1 LKRRIILLIYLFLL
15 FGNGAYSQQAG
26 IKGYM
31 KTDSSW
37 IKKVYISRIADFNQ
51 MLTASDKLIVAEAA
65 IDSNGYFE
73 TTLPVTNRENLYRL
87 HIIKK
92 GDPVST
98 LIIGSSEENHVFF
111 IAKNAGYI
119 DFKNLNKEVV
129 LKQGNIKGEKSN
141 EELSALLTAI
151 KSDSINRETLKNLLI
166 TTADSC
172 TSELVGLLAVYST
185 FGLNAKQ
192 KSAIGKILNRYDKT
206 NPYGN
211 RIFEE
216 YKPTE
221 NRVLVLLI
229 CLVMLLSVGYIG
241 YRIVTK
247 RKAAKLRS
255 VLSQRETTIVQLILD
270 GKSNKEI
277 AAVFNI
283 ELSTVKTHVN
293 NIYSKLNVSDRKDLM
308 KYKNIFH
315 ENNK

>member
-1 LKRRIILLIYLFLL
+1 MKKRVLFLAYLFLL
-15 FGNGAYSQQAG
+15 IGYCAHSQQAHVS
-26 IKGYM
+26 GYL
-31 KTDSSW
+31 KLDSTW
-37 IKKVYISRIADFNQ
+37 LKKVYVSRIADFNQ

-73 TTLPVTNRENLYRL
+73 TALPVTDKENLYRL

-98 LIIGSSEENHVFF
+98 LIIGSAEENHVFF
-111 IAKNAGYI
+111 IAKNASYI
-119 DFKNLNKEVV
+119 EFKNLDKEIVV
-129 LKQGNIKGEKSN
+129 KQQNIKGAKTN
-141 EELSALLTAI
+141 DELNVLLTAI
-151 KSDSINRETLKNLLI
+151 KSDSINRDTLKNLLI
-166 TTADSC
+166 TTAGNS

-185 FGLNAKQ
+185 FGLNGKQ
-192 KSAIGKILNRYDKT
+192 KSKIGKILASYDKT

-211 RIFEE
+211 KIFEE
-216 YKPTE
+216 YKPTG

-229 CLVMLLSVGYIG
+229 CLVMLLSAGYIG

-293 NIYSKLNVSDRKDLM
+293 NIYAKLRINERKELQ
-308 KYKNIFH
+308 KYENIF
-315 ENNK
+315 KVK